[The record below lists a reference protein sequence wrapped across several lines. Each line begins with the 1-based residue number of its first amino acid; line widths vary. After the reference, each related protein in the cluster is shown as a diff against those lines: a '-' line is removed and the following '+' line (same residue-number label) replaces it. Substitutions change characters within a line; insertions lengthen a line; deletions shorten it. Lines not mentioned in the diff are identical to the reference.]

1 MTQTSKT
8 VSRRVAI
15 ALGVLCI
22 ATLVALNFSII
33 NYYSEMS
40 GRNNQ
45 IQTLNDQIV
54 NLQTQIANG
63 TLPAAKLIAIGM
75 QYIDN
80 RTDISAPFL
89 EVKGYIC
96 NVGTNTANNVVLHVS
111 ATRTDDSTGINS
123 SANIESLQSGNYT
136 KIDARFPYHGTPLIA
151 FNSNLEW
158 GN

>member
-136 KIDARFPYHGTPLIA
+136 KIDAQFPYHGTPLIA